1 MARPKIKAKGFEES
15 WTFPRLL
22 SLASLTL
29 CLWVAFAP
37 KSQAIKLAELN
48 GLSYSSAEF
57 LVSLKSLPAETY
69 RRVMASEDEARN
81 ILKGSLL
88 DKHFAEQARK
98 QGLDTLPL
106 VQRALALRRE
116 EVLIDWHVQSEVG
129 QDLVRRARRKLEET
143 SRESVVKST
152 EFQLQQ
158 AFVSRDEPNARALI
172 KSISRD
178 LKDNAPRRSFAE
190 VLSPYLEVSDK
201 SDPIAG
207 GRITNA
213 DFDMGWHELADIELR
228 FRPFLE
234 GSSAGDIFGPLR
246 LESGWIFLTVVDKR
260 QTYEIS
266 TDQTR
271 NFREAIVA
279 ELTDPLAQGVGIDS
293 APKSTLIRVP
303 PSSRAATE
311 LATASLAPLVQEMG
325 GLFQDLASPLLDG
338 ERPITWQQR
347 RERHRRLAGQI
358 WDMLGDERPDALLAR
373 LSVIEDRLLSR
384 LQARALAAAR
394 VGKTQVTD
402 AALNRIYQQNIE
414 RFYVPAQ
421 IQLRQIFLSSDAY
434 SDTEVKTIHGQVLL
448 DPRNFDAIALDV
460 NPRESNIGSDGQG
473 KLIELR
479 DLDPALFKVMLTLE
493 VGEISEPITSR
504 RGSHI
509 VLLDRFIPASVQS
522 RDDVRGKLIDLHK
535 GELVLTKERQLKA
548 SLMRKVVVY

>member
-1 MARPKIKAKGFEES
+1 MARPKIKAESLEES

-57 LVSLKSLPAETY
+57 LVALESLPTKTH
-69 RRVMASEDEARN
+69 RRVLASEDEARN
-81 ILKGSLL
+81 ILKASLL
-88 DKHFAEQARK
+88 DKHYAEQARK

-116 EVLIDWHVQSEVG
+116 EVLIDWHVQSEVS
-129 QDLVRRARRKLEET
+129 QDLISRARQKVEET
-143 SRESVVKST
+143 LGESVVKST
-152 EFQLQQ
+152 AFQLQQ

-172 KSISRD
+172 ESISRD
-178 LKDNAPRRSFAE
+178 LKENAPRRSFAE
-190 VLSPYLEVSDK
+190 VLSPYLDVTEESG
-201 SDPIAG
+201 SIAE

-246 LESGWIFLTVVDKR
+246 LESGWIFLTVLDKR
-260 QTYEIS
+260 QTNEIS

-271 NFREAIVA
+271 KFREAIVA
-279 ELTDPLAQGVGIDS
+279 ELTDPLSQGVGIDS
-293 APKSTLIRVP
+293 APESTSIRAP
-303 PSSRAATE
+303 LTNQFATE
-311 LATASLAPLVQEMG
+311 LTTASLAPLVQKMG

-338 ERPITWQQR
+338 ERPMTWQQR

-358 WDMLGDERPDALLAR
+358 WDMLGDERPDALLAK
-373 LSVIEDRLLSR
+373 LTVIEDQLLSR
-384 LQARALAAAR
+384 LQVRALAAAR
-394 VGKTQVTD
+394 VRKTQVTD

-421 IQLRQIFLSSDAY
+421 IKLRQIFLASDAY
-434 SDTEVKTIHGQVLL
+434 SDSEVKTIHGQALL

-504 RGSHI
+504 RGTHI
-509 VLLDRFIPASVQS
+509 VVLDRFIPASVQS
-522 RDDVRGKLIDLHK
+522 RDDVRGELIDLRK
-535 GELVLTKERQLKA
+535 GELVLTQERQLKA